1 MGRLSKRKRS
11 IKEVTKERERQRKA
25 RKIQEER
32 GWESSEVEEDVTA
45 LGLLQRSGAG
55 SASNL
60 ESASEDSESEID
72 EVLVSEGEEQEEVD
86 ESAFGKLMAGA
97 VEQSR
102 CVFHCQVPNTRSSE
116 LTIYHWHVGKQTSGE
131 AQF

>member
-25 RKIQEER
+25 RKIQGKR

-55 SASNL
+55 SAPNL
-60 ESASEDSESEID
+60 ESASEDSESEND
-72 EVLVSEGEEQEEVD
+72 EVLVNEGEEQEEVSSSWP
-86 ESAFGKLMAGA
+86 EAFGSCY
-97 VEQSR
+97 SR
-102 CVFHCQVPNTRSSE
+102 
-116 LTIYHWHVGKQTSGE
+116 
-131 AQF
+131 